1 MGRLSQAMNA
11 NRSRGTSAGTGGGLS
26 SARVEIKGLEEVNKK
41 LERLA
46 FWSEKDFQN
55 LLSINER
62 VGEVYNNSLRANIK
76 DFDRDIKVY
85 ERTGG
90 GPGPKTGHKGNVRLK
105 IKRGQ
110 LRRSI
115 GIWQPD
121 KERTKV
127 LSGPRTNTIAR
138 RKTRKYSD
146 GWFAHIVEG
155 GDSFGI
161 KKRTQNTGVFERSKK
176 ATQQRMVK
184 LQTRLLRK
192 EYERFM
198 K

>member
-41 LERLA
+41 LQRLA

-55 LLSINER
+55 LLNINER

-76 DFDRDIKVY
+76 DFDRDILVQ
-85 ERTGG
+85 RTNS
-90 GPGPKTGHKGNVRLK
+90 TDILV
-105 IKRGQ
+105 KRGQ

-127 LSGPRTNTIAR
+127 LSGPRTNTIGK
-138 RKTRKYSD
+138 RKTRKYAD
-146 GWFAHIVEG
+146 GWFAHIVEK

-161 KKRTQNTGVFERSKK
+161 KKRTQNTGVFERSQK
-176 ATQQRMVK
+176 ATQQRMVQ